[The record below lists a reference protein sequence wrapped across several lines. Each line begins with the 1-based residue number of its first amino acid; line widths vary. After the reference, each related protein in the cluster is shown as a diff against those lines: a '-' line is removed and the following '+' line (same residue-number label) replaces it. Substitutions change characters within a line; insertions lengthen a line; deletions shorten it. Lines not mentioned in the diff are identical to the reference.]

1 MGSLPLDDLMLAPIS
16 VKGFITLLIGREDK
30 DSSPQKER
38 FKPIPEVSPS
48 IRRKPV
54 PEFPRSSGSSQF

>member
-16 VKGFITLLIGREDK
+16 VNGFITLLIGREDK
-30 DSSPQKER
+30 DSSPQKEI
-38 FKPIPEVSPS
+38 FKPTPAVKPN

-54 PEFPRSSGSSQF
+54 PELPRSSGASQL